1 MFNPLSESADIQRG
15 IRPCR
20 PHSPAISR
28 TRLNSAQCLFAG
40 KILMPEPGLSR
51 RTFLR
56 LSGLATVAA
65 CASHPAWAEQDSMP
79 PIIPKTPGGMGVTN
93 PTGSAAAFKTEEAA
107 PASPQEALQRLLEG
121 NQRFAANRLQEPN
134 HSPERRAA
142 IANGQ
147 QPFAT
152 ILGCV
157 DSRVPPEIVF
167 DRGLGDLFVIRSAGH
182 VLDEAV
188 LGSIEFGSFEL
199 KIPLI
204 MVLGHE
210 RCGAVKAS
218 IEALE
223 HGGGEA
229 HGKGKSKGKGKH
241 SAEPGDIGYLV
252 NSLKPAIEKAHSWG
266 MGDMA
271 ENAMRAN
278 VSLTVARLKKSP
290 VLVAGVES
298 GRLKIVGG
306 RYDLDSGL
314 VEVLFS

>member
-1 MFNPLSESADIQRG
+1 
-15 IRPCR
+15 
-20 PHSPAISR
+20 
-28 TRLNSAQCLFAG
+28 
-40 KILMPEPGLSR
+40 MPELGLSR

-56 LSGLATVAA
+56 LSSTAALGATVAA
-65 CASHPAWAEQDSMP
+65 CTGYPAQAEQDSMP
-79 PIIPKTPGGMGVTN
+79 PRIPKTPGGIDDPGIA
-93 PTGSAAAFKTEEAA
+93 PSFKTAETM
-107 PASPQEALQRLLEG
+107 PASPQEALQRLMDG
-121 NQRFAANRLQEPN
+121 NQRFVANRLLEPN
-134 HSPERRAA
+134 HSPERRSE
-142 IANGQ
+142 IAKGQ

-167 DRGLGDLFVIRSAGH
+167 DRGLGDLFVIRTAGQ
-182 VLDEAV
+182 VIDEAV
-188 LGSIEFGSFEL
+188 LGSIEFGSLEL

-223 HGGGEA
+223 GGGGES
-229 HGKGKSKGKGKH
+229 HGKGKGKGKH
-241 SAEPGDIGYLV
+241 SAEPGEIGYLV

-266 MGDMA
+266 MGDLA

-290 VLVAGVES
+290 VLGAAVES
-298 GRLKIVGG
+298 GRLRIVGG

>member
-1 MFNPLSESADIQRG
+1 
-15 IRPCR
+15 
-20 PHSPAISR
+20 
-28 TRLNSAQCLFAG
+28 
-40 KILMPEPGLSR
+40 MPESGLSR

-56 LSGLATVAA
+56 LSGIATVAA

-79 PIIPKTPGGMGVTN
+79 PLIPKTPDGIGVVN
-93 PTGSAAAFKTEEAA
+93 RQGTGSTAGLKTAESVPTS
-107 PASPQEALQRLLEG
+107 PAEALQQLLEG
-121 NQRFAANRLQEPN
+121 NQRFAANRLLEPN
-134 HSPERRAA
+134 HSPERRAE
-142 IANGQ
+142 IAKGQ

-167 DRGLGDLFVIRSAGH
+167 DRGLGDLFVIRTAGH
-182 VLDEAV
+182 VIDEAV
-188 LGSIEFGSFEL
+188 LGSIEFGSLEL

-223 HGGGEA
+223 GGGEA
-229 HGKGKSKGKGKH
+229 HGKGKGKGKH
-241 SAEPGDIGYLV
+241 SAEPGEIGYLV
-252 NSLKPAIEKAHSWG
+252 NSLKPAIEKAHAWG
-266 MGDMA
+266 MGDLA

-278 VSLTVARLKKSP
+278 ISLTVARLKKSP
-290 VLVAGVES
+290 VLAAGVES

-306 RYDLDSGL
+306 RYDLDSGV
-314 VEVLFS
+314 VETLFS